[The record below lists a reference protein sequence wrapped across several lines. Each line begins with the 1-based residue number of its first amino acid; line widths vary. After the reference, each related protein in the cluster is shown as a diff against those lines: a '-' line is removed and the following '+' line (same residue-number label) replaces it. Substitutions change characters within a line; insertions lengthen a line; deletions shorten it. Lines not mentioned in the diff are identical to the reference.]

1 MSSNVILALIILS
14 ALTVLNIIA
23 PMSGTATITPILA
36 IITDPQR
43 AVALAAF
50 YFTLGG
56 IIRVIFFRES
66 IQWEYVKRL
75 LPVSAVAALVGS
87 LAIVQ
92 LNQQLLLI
100 ALIAVTL
107 WYLFKRIHGDA
118 EESLRSASKIGGYFT
133 GSLSGFL
140 QGTGILGG
148 SDLRNSYL
156 YGSGLSIIEVHGTTA
171 IVGSTNFFIATVV
184 RLLTQK
190 ASLPDITPLLLTVPF
205 LVAGTLLGKK
215 IAKRLSNKVE
225 NAIVILVMSAAL
237 LGLIYKLYS
246 AGVAG

>member
-66 IQWEYVKRL
+66 IQWEYVRRL
-75 LPVSAVAALVGS
+75 LPVSALAAIIGA

-92 LNQQLLLI
+92 LDQRLLLL
-100 ALIAVTL
+100 ALIAVMIY
-107 WYLFKRIHGDA
+107 YLIKRLNHKKPGQEQKKA
-118 EESLRSASKIGGYFT
+118 RAGGYFT
-133 GSLSGFL
+133 GLLTGFL

-171 IVGSTNFFIATVV
+171 IVGSTNFFIATMV
-184 RLLTQK
+184 RLLTHK
-190 ASLPDITPLLLTVPF
+190 ASLPDITPLLLTIPF

-237 LGLIYKLYS
+237 LGLVVKL
-246 AGVAG
+246 ATL